1 MDIFSKRDGPR
12 LEDQRAKRLLSENSG
27 TIRKLADQISN
38 GGYSRMQQDK
48 ARRAEQPKPDGLIIH
63 DLKAP
68 SRSDAPEPY
77 VKISLNNRV
86 VLVDKTNGRQLQM
99 LGEIRGN
106 FMSRSFVL
114 ATRENG
120 FFTPLDDDTNAALG
134 DLDGVELTPELD
146 EETLAAELEG
156 RLGLTES

>member
-12 LEDQRAKRLLSENSG
+12 LEDQRAKRLLSENAG

-48 ARRAEQPKPDGLIIH
+48 ARRAETPKPEGRIIH

-68 SRSDAPEPY
+68 VRSEVPEPY

-86 VLVDKTNGRQLQM
+86 VLVDKSNGRQMQM
-99 LGEIRGN
+99 LGEIRGS
-106 FMSRSFVL
+106 FLSKVFVL
-114 ATRENG
+114 ATRDNG
-120 FFTPLDDDTNAALG
+120 FFSPLDDDTHALLK
-134 DLDGVELTPELD
+134 DLDQREITQDAD
-146 EETLAAELEG
+146 ETALATELER
-156 RLGLTES
+156 RLGLTEA